1 MTDGS
6 ATERS
11 AAEGSTTGGIVRDGR
26 TEFER
31 DTAVEPLGDGR
42 FRAHISPS
50 WWIVMGPNGGYVAAI
65 LLRAVVAAVDDPSRR
80 PISATFHY
88 LRPPVEGDVEVEV
101 TIERSGRSVTNV
113 SARMTQD
120 GRLLVLAM
128 VALGTP
134 REGSLEFDETDGLPR
149 ALDGSPVPRWS
160 EIEPAPIDPERD
172 IPMRARYEMR
182 WGFGGVPFSGEPG
195 ATAETGG
202 WLRLKESPE
211 VDEMVLVAMSDA
223 WMPPVF
229 SRASEQLAVPTVD
242 LTVHFRGRPSDV
254 LSGPAAGGEEAAWC
268 FVRFA
273 SPVARDG
280 YLVEHGSV
288 WDSTG
293 RLLADVRQLAVV
305 M

>member
-1 MTDGS
+1 MTD
-6 ATERS
+6 ATAGAS
-11 AAEGSTTGGIVRDGR
+11 IVRDGS

-31 DTAVEPLGDGR
+31 HTAVEPLGDGR
-42 FRAHISPS
+42 YRAHISPA

-65 LLRAVVAAVDDPSRR
+65 LLRAVVAEVADASRR

-88 LRPPVEGDVEVEV
+88 LRPPTEGEVEVEV
-101 TIERSGRSVTNV
+101 TVERAGRSVSNV

-120 GRLLVLAM
+120 GRLLVLAL
-128 VALGTP
+128 VAVGAP
-134 REGSLEFDETDGLPR
+134 REGSLEFDETDGLPY
-149 ALDGSPVPRWS
+149 ALDGSAVPRWS
-160 EIEPAPIDPERD
+160 DIEPAPIDPERD

-182 WGFGGVPFSGEPG
+182 WGFGGVPFAGEPG

-211 VDEMVLVAMSDA
+211 VDEMVLVAMADA

-229 SRASEQLAVPTVD
+229 SRAIEQLAVPTVD
-242 LTVHFRGRPSDV
+242 LTVHFRGRPSDA
-254 LSGPAAGGEEAAWC
+254 LPAPVTDGEEAAWC